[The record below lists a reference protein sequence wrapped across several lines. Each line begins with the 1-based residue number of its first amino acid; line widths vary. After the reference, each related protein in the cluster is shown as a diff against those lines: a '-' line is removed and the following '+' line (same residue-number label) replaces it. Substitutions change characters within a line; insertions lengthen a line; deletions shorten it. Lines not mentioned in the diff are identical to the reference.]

1 MTTTYDTATGTFV
14 TEGQGTGRR
23 SNAPHN
29 RSRRRNGN
37 QRYRSGRVGQA
48 ASKAW
53 DMGYGMYEDNGIFRF
68 LSWFMLLSLVVG
80 LFIVIKMNI
89 QPYYTML
96 SQGQEDG
103 WAMAIVKAIP
113 VVGGAIRSF
122 DATITA
128 VGAFFIWGLTQCAQ
142 CLWLIIR
149 IDRKAN
155 QNAMIRSNAIRVR
168 VGTGHTGR
176 DLKMAKRTIGI
187 PYFFIRWSG
196 LISLGAYVFDL
207 ILGLSEYPLA
217 ESTEKFWFYLN
228 TGMVDKLDIAHLR
241 NLLVMM
247 FTFEA
252 LLYPTIIIW
261 QWIQIRNR
269 EEVID
274 G

>member
-1 MTTTYDTATGTFV
+1 MATIYDTKTGQFV
-14 TEGQGTGRR
+14 SDETGPG
-23 SNAPHN
+23 NHQP
-29 RSRRRNGN
+29 RSRNPRR
-37 QRYRSGRVGQA
+37 GRTGKNVAFQ
-48 ASKAW
+48 AW
-53 DMGYGMYEDNGIFRF
+53 DKGFEMYEDSGVFRF

-80 LFIVIKMNI
+80 LFVVVKMNI

-103 WAMAIVKAIP
+103 WAMAIVKVIP
-113 VVGGAIRSF
+113 LIGSAVKTFG
-122 DATITA
+122 ATITA
-128 VGAFFIWGLTQCAQ
+128 VGAFFVWGLTQCAQ

-155 QNAMIRSNAIRVR
+155 QNALIRSNAIRAR
-168 VGTGHTGR
+168 VGSAHKGR
-176 DLKMAKRTIGI
+176 DKRIANRTIGI

-207 ILGLSEYPLA
+207 ILGLNEYPLA
-217 ESTEKFWFYLN
+217 ESAEKFWFYIN
-228 TGMVDKLDIAHLR
+228 TGMLDKLDIAHLR

-261 QWIQIRNR
+261 QWIRIRNR